1 MTLSDIALK
10 VGCTVEGDGTIEIT
24 GVAGIDHATPG
35 TITFLSNPRYTVH
48 LKKTAASA
56 VVLGPKVSNP
66 GLPALRSDNPYL
78 TFAQVL
84 ELFYQPPRPPAGVH
98 PTAVIAATA
107 RIGADA
113 SVGPYVTIGEDVTI
127 GCRAV

>member
-1 MTLSDIALK
+1 MKLSDIAAK
-10 VGCTVEGDGTIEIT
+10 VGCTVEGNGAIEIS
-24 GVAGIDHATPG
+24 GVAGIEHAGEG
-35 TITFLSNPRYTVH
+35 TITFLSNPRYAVH
-48 LKKTAASA
+48 LKKTSASA
-56 VVLGPKVSNP
+56 VVLGPQVNNP

-107 RIGADA
+107 KIGAEA
-113 SVGPYVTIGEDVTI
+113 SIGAYVTIGEGVTI
-127 GCRAV
+127 G